1 MTKYDQTDPVSVVI
15 RTDHPGNPR
24 LLQHVFESFATNP
37 GVRCSVKGKS
47 SIFALVT
54 PEAREKLRFDAR
66 IGKIRTLPCLA
77 A

>member
-15 RTDHPGNPR
+15 RTDQPTNPR
-24 LLQHVFESFATNP
+24 LLQHLFESFATNP

-54 PEAREKLRFDAR
+54 PDAHERLLLDAR
-66 IGKIRTLPCLA
+66 IRRVRTLSCLA